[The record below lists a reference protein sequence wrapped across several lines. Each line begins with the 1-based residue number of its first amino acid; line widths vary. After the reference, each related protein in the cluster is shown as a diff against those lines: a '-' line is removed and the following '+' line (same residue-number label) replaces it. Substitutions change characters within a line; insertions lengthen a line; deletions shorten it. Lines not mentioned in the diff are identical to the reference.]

1 MSYRDLKRHLN
12 KKILFIY
19 ISILFYIF
27 YAYSKSYIHR
37 RFSSLVSG
45 TTEIKDVYIYL
56 DIQLKRRLEYNFS
69 PKSINVVAHL
79 NIVHTVTMT
88 QTIYRFI
95 KQNGQSEKTD
105 KLETTKIRCI
115 YNPVIYT
122 CFFHKTNCFYPF

>member
-79 NIVHTVTMT
+79 NIVHTEH
-88 QTIYRFI
+88 
-95 KQNGQSEKTD
+95 NGQSEKTD
-105 KLETTKIRCI
+105 KLETTNI
-115 YNPVIYT
+115 YKVYI
-122 CFFHKTNCFYPF
+122 